1 MLKDLSST
9 KLKSSNTSLYIY
21 IYIYSV
27 FNKSSQVRSY
37 FFDHNCNIIIRLGYQ
52 WNEECIASKFN
63 KCGVFVN
70 WSL

>member
-21 IYIYSV
+21 IV
-27 FNKSSQVRSY
+27 FFNKSSQVRSY
-37 FFDHNCNIIIRLGYQ
+37 FFDHNCNIIIRIGYQ

-70 WSL
+70 

>member
-9 KLKSSNTSLYIY
+9 KLKSSKISLNIY
-21 IYIYSV
+21 IYIY
-27 FNKSSQVRSY
+27 NKSSQVRSY
-37 FFDHNCNIIIRLGYQ
+37 FFDHNCNIIIRIGYQ